1 VTQAGRSVKM
11 PDRFVDFAMVGSVN
25 FYNVLAKDED
35 DDEDVALVGAGLG
48 GGFQH
53 TSELQSFKF
62 KEVLAHPT
70 KSKVFAKSVVA
81 EYNKM
86 KKFQV
91 FEPVLKTD
99 IPVGSKILS
108 STWVIKQKASG
119 DVRGRLVA
127 RGYEQIDG
135 VHYDSSSKAAPVIID
150 MTIRIVLILCCLARW
165 RADVEDVVGAFL
177 NGEFEANLPPIYMK
191 VPQGFEQF
199 YDGHKFVLRVK
210 KTIYGTIQAAMCFW
224 CVLTKAFSNMGYTRC
239 VADPC
244 LHFKWTDAELS
255 LFASHVDDNL
265 ILLLAATTMSS
276 WQNVCCKT
284 S

>member
-1 VTQAGRSVKM
+1 
-11 PDRFVDFAMVGSVN
+11 
-25 FYNVLAKDED
+25 
-35 DDEDVALVGAGLG
+35 
-48 GGFQH
+48 
-53 TSELQSFKF
+53 
-62 KEVLAHPT
+62 VLAHPT

-99 IPVGSKILS
+99 VPVGSKILS

-119 DVRGRLVA
+119 DVHGRLVA

-135 VHYDSSSKAAPVIID
+135 VHYDSSSKAAPVVID
-150 MTIRIVLILCCLARW
+150 TTIRIVLILCCLARW

-224 CVLTKAFSNMGYTRC
+224 RVLTKAFSNMGYTRC
-239 VADPC
+239 VTDPC
-244 LHFKWTDAELS
+244 LHFKWTDAGLS

-265 ILLLAATTMSS
+265 IVGCDDNVKLAKRLLQDKLDCEDIG
-276 WQNVCCKT
+276 QLKEYLGCKIDYDRT
-284 S
+284 KGRMQITQPVLLQSFINELIFQTAQFRAHQQFLEAR